1 MRLQTEDQSE
11 PLESLLA
18 KANAEALEKKQ
29 PAQTVDLSRLDS
41 MGLDELKTLV
51 RRVCGGK
58 LAIALMTKTEI
69 AEAMMYRLAC
79 KALDPEGRETLA
91 AINQW
96 LDREKGRAVTPIAAQ
111 IVVKDEKPVDKR
123 ELARKIDFLMSMAEN
138 EAETPAIMQIEKQPV
153 S

>member
-1 MRLQTEDQSE
+1 MRLQTEEQSE

-29 PAQTVDLSRLDS
+29 PPAESVDLSRLDS
-41 MGLDELKTLV
+41 MGLEELKTLV

-138 EAETPAIMQIEKQPV
+138 EKETVLLPPTP
-153 S
+153 